1 MLSSSWL
8 SWRCSTLVR
17 PQFQKDF
24 KPFFEDLL
32 PGRTETG
39 GDKPRAIPQAMKN
52 HFLDWL
58 GAETGLRDFEIT
70 ERLGQTFENLFAD
83 IENELGLIAARDLD
97 PRYIQLF
104 LLTS

>member
-1 MLSSSWL
+1 
-8 SWRCSTLVR
+8 
-17 PQFQKDF
+17 
-24 KPFFEDLL
+24 
-32 PGRTETG
+32 
-39 GDKPRAIPQAMKN
+39 MKN